1 LYLKRLPALQLFQL
15 EIMSRLI
22 FLVVLPIHLLVSC
35 AQPIARELPPAPEI
49 VTVALTPALRPA
61 REAVQACADTHP
73 DLAVSIQEISPRHPH
88 ASEFDLFIQL
98 GEPQELA
105 SIAAPLAL
113 ERVVVIVNASNPLN
127 GLLEDDLK
135 AIYSGDITRWS
146 DIGGPFRPIQVWV
159 YPESD
164 EVRAAFDET
173 FMEAG
178 RLTSQALLAPDAAAM
193 LETVSED
200 IHAIGYLPAA
210 WLDET
215 VREVELD
222 PRLSA
227 QLQIPLLALAPVQP
241 SGAAGRLLYCLQQGQ
256 GQDEMLRLYEK

>member
-1 LYLKRLPALQLFQL
+1 
-15 EIMSRLI
+15 MSRLI

-35 AQPIARELPPAPEI
+35 AQPNLRELPPPPEI
-49 VTVALTPALRPA
+49 VTVALTPALRPVRA
-61 REAVQACADTHP
+61 AIQACAESYP
-73 DLAVSIQEISPRHPH
+73 DLAVSIQEISPQHPG

-105 SIAAPLAL
+105 PFAAPLAL
-113 ERVVVIVNASNPLN
+113 ERVVVIVNASNPPD

-135 AIYSGDITRWS
+135 AIFSGDITRWS

-164 EVRAAFDET
+164 EVRAAFDEV
-173 FMEAG
+173 FMENG
-178 RLTSQALLAPDAAAM
+178 RLTSQAMLAPDAAAM
-193 LETVSED
+193 LEAVSGD

-210 WLDET
+210 WLEET

-227 QLQIPLLALAPVQP
+227 QLQIPLLALAPAQP
-241 SGAAGRLLYCLQQGQ
+241 GGATARLLYCLQQGE